1 MNATILNDANT
12 VIRSI
17 AAAEAVAVTLRSDD
31 PDCRYEVIPNPTG
44 ANTAIIAYYDEDG
57 IFVAYL

>member
-1 MNATILNDANT
+1 MIPTILNDDNS

-17 AAAEAVAVTLRSDD
+17 AKAEAVAVTLRADD
-31 PDCRYEVIPNPTG
+31 PDCRYEVIPNPNG
-44 ANTAIIAYYDEDG
+44 ADTAIIAYYDEDG